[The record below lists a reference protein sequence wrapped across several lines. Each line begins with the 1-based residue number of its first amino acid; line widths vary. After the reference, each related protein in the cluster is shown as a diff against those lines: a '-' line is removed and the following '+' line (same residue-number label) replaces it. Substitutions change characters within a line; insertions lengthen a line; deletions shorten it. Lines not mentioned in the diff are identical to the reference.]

1 MSQSGI
7 LNTSGGPVPPVVA
20 TSYNTDSGV
29 AVPAANVLNVFGSG
43 SITTTGAGN
52 TVTTELTGL
61 NNHSV
66 LVGAGT
72 PTITSLAVGTN
83 GQVLI
88 GATGADPA
96 FATLT
101 SPDNSITFTPGANS
115 LALSVTG
122 GTTSLK
128 TLSDDNNSI
137 VTPLAGNIQLAGH
150 INEQGSSKFSTVT
163 AGVNLLNINPMSG
176 SRWIVDPLGYNGTHT
191 TIASALTSATSGDT
205 IFIMVGTYTENLTL
219 KAGVN
224 LCAFGGDQITPNVTI
239 IGNLTATFA
248 GTCTLSNIRLQTN
261 SAACLTVSG
270 SSATIVNLYNCY
282 INASNATAISY
293 SSSSA
298 SSRIRITNCMGDIGT
313 TGIALYSSSSAGQ
326 LAFLNSNFTNTG
338 ASTTANTISAG
349 SIIAFTSSFANP
361 TTSSGT
367 AIVAFEICD
376 LATSAQN
383 VTPFTNGGSGN
394 ATAFLSRFQSGT
406 ATAISTSTLL
416 TIANCAIGSSNAAAI
431 AGAGSIAFSNLSF
444 GNSQAITVTTQTG
457 GVGSGLTNTSPAAGY
472 IGERLTSTV
481 TALGP
486 TNATPTG
493 VITLALTPGV
503 WDLSAIGSFSY
514 TGDNTASLINISSV
528 NNTITG
534 TLGDAYAQ
542 FNQSNT
548 TGFLTTLSVPAFR
561 VAVTANTNY
570 FCVVQANYSTGAVS
584 VNARMSAVRVG

>member
-1 MSQSGI
+1 M
-7 LNTSGGPVPPVVA
+7 
-20 TSYNTDSGV
+20 
-29 AVPAANVLNVFGSG
+29 
-43 SITTTGAGN
+43 
-52 TVTTELTGL
+52 
-61 NNHSV
+61 
-66 LVGAGT
+66 
-72 PTITSLAVGTN
+72 
-83 GQVLI
+83 
-88 GATGADPA
+88 
-96 FATLT
+96 
-101 SPDNSITFTPGANS
+101 TFTHA
-115 LALSVTG
+115 LAT
-122 GTTSLK
+122 
-128 TLSDDNNSI
+128 NNYGPAKFI
-137 VTPLAGNIQLAGH
+137 V
-150 INEQGSSKFSTVT
+150 SSS
-163 AGVNLLNINPMSG
+163 AA
-176 SRWIVDPLGYNGTHT
+176 NGTHT
-191 TIASALTSATSGDT
+191 TIASALTAASSGDT
-205 IFIMVGTYTENLTL
+205 IFIRTGTYTENLTL

-239 IGNLTATFA
+239 VGNCTATFT
-248 GTCTLSNIRLQTN
+248 GTCTLSSIALQTN

-270 SSATIVNLYNCY
+270 SNATIVNLYNCY
-282 INASNATAISY
+282 INASNNTAISY
-293 SSSSA
+293 SSSS
-298 SSRIRITNCMGDIGT
+298 SSSTIKITNCMGNIGT

-361 TTSSGT
+361 TTTSGT
-367 AIVAFEICD
+367 AIAAFEVCD

-431 AGAGSIAFSNLSF
+431 AGAGSIVFSNLSF
-444 GNSQAITVTTQTG
+444 GNSQVITVTTQTG
-457 GVGSGLTNTSPAAGY
+457 GVGSGLTNTSPSAGY
-472 IGERLTSTV
+472 IGERLTNTV

-514 TGDNTASLINISSV
+514 TGNNTASIINISSV
-528 NNTITG
+528 NNTLTG

-542 FNQSNT
+542 YNQANT
-548 TGFLTTLSVPAFR
+548 TGFVTTLSVPAFR

>member
-1 MSQSGI
+1 MSQAGI
-7 LNTSGGPVPPVVA
+7 LNTSGGPVPPIVA
-20 TSYNTDSGV
+20 TSYNTNSGV

-43 SITTTGAGN
+43 SITTTGSGN

-88 GATGADPA
+88 GATGANPA

-101 SPDNSITFTPGANS
+101 SPDNSITFTTGANS

-122 GTTSLK
+122 GSTSLK

-137 VTPLAGNIQLAGH
+137 VLPAAGNIQLAGH
-150 INEQGSSKFSTVT
+150 VNEQGASKFSTVT
-163 AGVNLLNINPMSG
+163 AGINLLNINPMSG
-176 SRWIVDPLGYNGTHT
+176 SRWIVDPLGFNGTHT

-239 IGNLTATFA
+239 VGNCTATFT
-248 GTCTLSNIRLQTN
+248 GTCSLSNLRLQTN

-270 SSATIVNLYNCY
+270 SNATIVNLYNCY
-282 INASNATAISY
+282 INASNNTAISY
-293 SSSSA
+293 TSSNA
-298 SSRIRITNCMGDIGT
+298 SSTIKITNCMGDIAT

-326 LAFLNSNFTNTG
+326 IAFLNSNFTNTG

-349 SIIAFTSSFANP
+349 SIIGFTSSFANP

-367 AIVAFEICD
+367 AIVAFEVCD

-431 AGAGSIAFSNLSF
+431 AGAGSIVFSNLSF
-444 GNSQAITVTTQTG
+444 GNSSVITVTTQTG

-514 TGDNTASLINISSV
+514 TGNNTASLINISSV

-542 FNQSNT
+542 FNQTNT

>member
-1 MSQSGI
+1 MSQAGI
-7 LNTSGGPVPPVVA
+7 LNTSGGPVPPTVA

-29 AVPAANVLNVFGSG
+29 ATPAANVLNEFGSG
-43 SITTTGAGN
+43 SITTSGAGN
-52 TVTTELTGL
+52 TITTELTGL
-61 NNHSV
+61 SNHSV

-72 PTITSLAVGTN
+72 PTITNLAVGTN

-88 GATGADPA
+88 GANGADPA

-115 LALSVTG
+115 LALTVTG

-176 SRWIVDPLGYNGTHT
+176 SRWIVDPLGFNGTHT

-224 LCAFGGDQITPNVTI
+224 LVAFAGDQITPNVTI
-239 IGNLTATFA
+239 IGNCTATFA
-248 GTCTLSNIRLQTN
+248 GTCILSNIRLQTN

-282 INASNATAISY
+282 INATNATAISFTS

-298 SSRIRITNCMGDIGT
+298 LIRTVNCLGNLGT
-313 TGIALYSSSSAGQ
+313 TGIALFSSSSAGQ
-326 LAFLNSNFTNTG
+326 LSFNYSNFTNTG

-349 SIIAFTSSFANP
+349 SVLAFASSFANP
-361 TTSSGT
+361 ITSSGT
-367 AIVAFEICD
+367 AISAFLYCD
-376 LATSAQN
+376 FSTVAQN
-383 VTPFTNGGSGN
+383 VTAFTNGGSGN
-394 ATAFLSRFQSGT
+394 ATAFMCRFVSGT
-406 ATAISTSTLL
+406 AVAISTSQLL
-416 TIANCAIGSSNAAAI
+416 TINTSVIDCTNASAIS
-431 AGAGSIAFSNLSF
+431 GAGSIQFSNLAFPNTKVIS
-444 GNSQAITVTTQTG
+444 VTTQTG
-457 GVGSGLTNTSPAAGY
+457 GSAAGLTNISPSAGF
-472 IGERLTSTV
+472 IGERLSTTV
-481 TALGP
+481 TAQAPL
-486 TNATPTG
+486 NATPTG
-493 VITLALTPGV
+493 LITLALTPGV
-503 WDLSAIGSFSY
+503 WDISAIGSFDYS
-514 TGDNTASLINISSV
+514 GNNTVSIINISSV
-528 NNTITG
+528 NNTLTG

-542 FNQSNT
+542 HSQANT
-548 TGFLTTLSVPAFR
+548 IGFITTLSVPAFR

-570 FCVVQANYSTGAVS
+570 FCVVQSNYSTGAVS
-584 VNARMSAVRVG
+584 INARMSAVRVG